1 MTIDIE
7 QIWDEYQLNSLE
19 DQLGNLFPQRN
30 WSLKEMFSQILSGD
44 ILGGISDTIQLI
56 IDGLVAEV
64 SSIRTVFIWILVL
77 GIVAAVISHFIG
89 IFDNHQIADIGFYFT
104 YLCMIVILIKCF
116 MTTVSVA
123 TTAMENIVSFIRVF
137 VPAYFLSVG
146 VATGTLT
153 SSVGYQL
160 VILIIYMVEHVLT
173 TLVLPLIS
181 SYVLLAVV
189 NGLWAE
195 EKLGLLAEGIEKAIK
210 FLLKAAIGIVTG
222 ISAFQSMITPA
233 IDSVKATALHK
244 TIAAIPGIGD
254 AADGV
259 MDVVL
264 GSAVLIKNS
273 IGVILL
279 LLLIGVAAAP
289 LCKIFIMAFLMKVA
303 AAVLGV
309 VSDKRIVACTDKV
322 GTGSQL
328 LFKTAGT
335 ALLLFMITISIA
347 AYTTNRGF

>member
-1 MTIDIE
+1 MEIDIE
-7 QIWDEYQLNSLE
+7 QVWDEYQLYTLE
-19 DQLGNLFPQRN
+19 EQLANLFPASK
-30 WSLKEMFSQILSGD
+30 WSVKEMFSDIISGD
-44 ILGGISDTIQLI
+44 ILGGISNTIQMV
-56 IDGLVAEV
+56 IDGLVGEV
-64 SSIRTVFIWILVL
+64 ASLRTVFIWILVL

-89 IFDNHQIADIGFYFT
+89 IFDNHQIADIGFCFT
-104 YLCMIVILIKCF
+104 YLCMIGVLIKCF
-116 MTTVSVA
+116 LTTMTVA
-123 TTAMENIVSFIRVF
+123 SEAMENIVNFIRVF

-153 SSVGYQL
+153 STVGYQL
-160 VILIIYMVEHVLT
+160 VVLIIYMVEHVLT

-189 NGLWAE
+189 NGLWTE
-195 EKLGLLAEGIEKAIK
+195 EKLGLLAEGIEKAIR
-210 FLLKAAIGIVTG
+210 FLLKAAIGVVTG

-264 GSAVLIKNS
+264 GSAVLIKNG
-273 IGVILL
+273 IGVVLL
-279 LLLIGVAAAP
+279 LLLIGVAAVP
-289 LCKIFIMAFLMKVA
+289 LCKIFIMSFLMKMA

-322 GTGSQL
+322 GNGSRL

>member
-1 MTIDIE
+1 MEIDIE
-7 QIWDEYQLNSLE
+7 QVWDEYQLYTLE
-19 DQLGNLFPQRN
+19 EQLENLFPADK
-30 WSLKEMFSQILSGD
+30 WSVKEMFSDIISGD
-44 ILGGISDTIQLI
+44 ILGGISNTIQMV
-56 IDGLVAEV
+56 IDGLVGEV
-64 SSIRTVFIWILVL
+64 ASLRTVFIWILVL

-89 IFDNHQIADIGFYFT
+89 IFDNHQVADIGFCFT
-104 YLCMIVILIKCF
+104 YLCMMGVLIKCF
-116 MTTVSVA
+116 MTTMTVA
-123 TTAMENIVSFIRVF
+123 SEAMANIVNFIRVF

-153 SSVGYQL
+153 STVGYQL
-160 VILIIYMVEHVLT
+160 MILIIYMVEHVLT

-189 NGLWAE
+189 NGLWTE
-195 EKLGLLAEGIEKAIK
+195 EKLGLLAEGIEKAIR

-264 GSAVLIKNS
+264 GSAVLIKNG
-273 IGVILL
+273 IGVVLL
-279 LLLIGVAAAP
+279 LLLIGVAAVP
-289 LCKIFIMAFLMKVA
+289 LCKIFIMSFLMKVA

-309 VSDKRIVACTDKV
+309 VSDKRIVSCTDKV
-322 GTGSQL
+322 GNGSRL

>member
-1 MTIDIE
+1 MEIDIG
-7 QIWDEYQLNSLE
+7 QVWDEYQLYTLE
-19 DQLGNLFPQRN
+19 EQLANLFPTSK
-30 WSLKEMFSQILSGD
+30 WSVKGMFSDIISGD
-44 ILGGISDTIQLI
+44 ILGAISNTIQTI
-56 IDGLVAEV
+56 IDGLVGEV
-64 SSIRTVFIWILVL
+64 SSLKTVFIWILVL

-89 IFDNHQIADIGFYFT
+89 IFDNHQIADIGFCFT
-104 YLCMIVILIKCF
+104 YLCMIGVLIKCF
-116 MTTVSVA
+116 MTTMTVA
-123 TTAMENIVSFIRVF
+123 SEAMENIVSFIRVF

-146 VATGTLT
+146 VATGALT
-153 SSVGYQL
+153 STVGYQL

-195 EKLGLLAEGIEKAIK
+195 EKLGLLAEGIEKAIR
-210 FLLKAAIGIVTG
+210 FLLKASIGVVTG

-233 IDSVKATALHK
+233 IDSVKATAIHK

-264 GSAVLIKNS
+264 GSAVLIKNG
-273 IGVILL
+273 IGVVLL
-279 LLLIGVAAAP
+279 LLLIGVAAVP
-289 LCKIFIMAFLMKVA
+289 LCKIFIMSFLMKVA

-309 VSDKRIVACTDKV
+309 VSDKRIVSCTDKV
-322 GTGSQL
+322 GNGSRL

>member
-1 MTIDIE
+1 MAIDIE
-7 QIWDEYQLNSLE
+7 QVWEEYQLNSLE
-19 DQLGNLFPQRN
+19 SQLENLFPASK
-30 WSLKEMFSQILSGD
+30 WSLKDMFSGILSGD
-44 ILGGISDTIQLI
+44 IVGAISDTIQLI

-64 SSIRTVFIWILVL
+64 NSLRSVFVWILVL

-89 IFDNHQIADIGFYFT
+89 IFDNHQVADIGFCFT
-104 YLCMIVILIKCF
+104 YLCVIVVLIKCF
-116 MTTVSVA
+116 MTTMAVA
-123 TTAMENIVSFIRVF
+123 AEAMGNVVAFIRVF

-153 SSVGYQL
+153 SAVGYQM

-181 SYVLLAVV
+181 SYVLLTVV
-189 NGLWAE
+189 NGLWIE
-195 EKLGLLAEGIEKAIK
+195 EKLGLLAEGIEKAIR
-210 FLLKAAIGIVTG
+210 FLLKASIGIVTG

-259 MDVVL
+259 MDMVL
-264 GSAVLIKNS
+264 GSAVLIKNG
-273 IGVILL
+273 IGVVLL
-279 LLLIGVAAAP
+279 LLLIGVAAVP
-289 LCKIFIMAFLMKVA
+289 LCKIFIMSFLLKTA
-303 AAVLGV
+303 AAVLGI
-309 VSDKRIVACTDKV
+309 VSDKRIVSCADKV
-322 GTGSQL
+322 GNGSQL

-347 AYTTNRGF
+347 TYTTNRGF

>member
-1 MTIDIE
+1 MTIDID
-7 QIWDEYQLNSLE
+7 QVWDEYQLYNLE
-19 DQLGNLFPQRN
+19 DQVTSLFPESE
-30 WSLKEMFSQILSGD
+30 WSVKDMFARILSGD
-44 ILGGISDTIQLI
+44 ILGGITDTIELV

-64 SSIRTVFIWILVL
+64 TSFRNVFIWILVL
-77 GIVAAVISHFIG
+77 GIVAAVISHFIS
-89 IFDNHQIADIGFYFT
+89 IFDNHQIADIGFCFT
-104 YLCMIVILIKCF
+104 YLCMIVVLIKCF
-116 MTTVSVA
+116 MTTMTVA
-123 TTAMENIVSFIRVF
+123 SQAMENIVSFIRVF

-146 VATGTLT
+146 DAAGTLT
-153 SSVGYQL
+153 STVGYQ
-160 VILIIYMVEHVLT
+160 VMILIIYMVEHVLL

-181 SYVLLAVV
+181 SYVLLTVV
-189 NGLWAE
+189 NGLWIE
-195 EKLGLLAEGIEKAIK
+195 EKLGLLAEGIEKGIR
-210 FLLKAAIGIVTG
+210 FLLKASIGVVTG

-264 GSAVLIKNS
+264 GSAVLIKNG
-273 IGVILL
+273 IGVVLL
-279 LLLIGVAAAP
+279 LLLVGIAAVP
-289 LCKIFIMAFLMKVA
+289 LCKIFIMSFLLKTA
-303 AAVLGV
+303 AAVLGIIG
-309 VSDKRIVACTDKV
+309 DKRIVSCADKV
-322 GTGSQL
+322 GNGNQL